1 MTSISKDAGHV
12 ESQETLMNTLLLP
25 AQTIDRPWL
34 VGFAWGAMLLMSR
47 LPQIVLQELLAVETS
62 FAWTA
67 LGIALLL
74 LGLSYG
80 WRALRPLRGYLLVM
94 ALVMLITGPLDGLL
108 RNSRLW
114 TSWFGQERG
123 WRISFLGER
132 LPLLIEALLLILLLV
147 GVGVKRQALF
157 LAVGKLGAPAVGLRL
172 PGIGNRWLLIGPLLA
187 LLLTLLF
194 FFGTAAMTGTQ
205 LSALRSVLPWLP
217 AILLFALINA
227 FSEEVVYRAAPL
239 SQLWQVVGERQ
250 AVWLTAVWFGL
261 GHYSGGDL
269 GGAVYALMAGGVA
282 LLYGKALVETRG
294 ILLPT
299 VMHMVTDVAIYIF
312 LALGAVGV

>member
-1 MTSISKDAGHV
+1 
-12 ESQETLMNTLLLP
+12 MNTLTLP
-25 AQTIDRPWL
+25 ASPVARPWL
-34 VGFAWGAMLLMSR
+34 VGFAWGAMILMSR
-47 LPQIVLQELLAVETS
+47 LPQIVLQELLAVETI

-67 LGIALLL
+67 LGVALLL

-80 WRALRPLRGYLLVM
+80 WRALQPLRGYLLVM
-94 ALVMLITGPLDGLL
+94 AVVMLSTGPLDGLL
-108 RNSRLW
+108 RNSSLW
-114 TSWFGQERG
+114 TSWFNQERG

-132 LPLLIEALLLILLLV
+132 LPLLSEAVILSLLLV
-147 GVGVKRQALF
+147 GVGVKRQELF

-172 PGIGNRWLLIGPLLA
+172 PGIGNRWLLVGPLLA
-187 LLLTLLF
+187 LALTLLF

-205 LSALRSVLPWLP
+205 LSAVRSVLPWLP

-227 FSEEVVYRAAPL
+227 FGEEVIYRAAPL

-261 GHYSGGDL
+261 GHYYGGEL

-282 LLYGKALVETRG
+282 LLYGKAMVETRG
-294 ILLPT
+294 IVLPT
-299 VMHMVTDVAIYIF
+299 VMHMLTDVAIYLF
-312 LALGAVGV
+312 LALGAMGV

>member
-1 MTSISKDAGHV
+1 
-12 ESQETLMNTLLLP
+12 MNTFTLP

-34 VGFAWGAMLLMSR
+34 AGFAWGAMLLMSR
-47 LPQIVLQELLAVETS
+47 LPQIVLKELFTVETS

-67 LGIALLL
+67 LGVALLL
-74 LGLSYG
+74 LGISYS
-80 WRALRPLRGYLLVM
+80 WRALQPLRGYLLVM

-108 RNSRLW
+108 RNSSLW
-114 TSWFGQERG
+114 TSWFSQERG

-132 LPLLIEALLLILLLV
+132 LPLLIEAVLLILLLV
-147 GVGVKRQALF
+147 GVGVKRQEIF
-157 LAVGKLGAPAVGLRL
+157 LTVGKLRAPAVGLRL
-172 PGIGNRWLLIGPLLA
+172 PGLGNRWLLVGPLLA

-205 LSALRSVLPWLP
+205 LGALRSVLPWLP

-227 FSEEVVYRAAPL
+227 FGEEFVYRAAPL

-261 GHYSGGDL
+261 GHYAGSDL

-282 LLYGKALVETRG
+282 LLYGKAMVETRG
-294 ILLPT
+294 IVLPT
-299 VMHMVTDVAIYIF
+299 VMHMATDVAIYLF
-312 LALGAVGV
+312 LAISSARSQF

>member
-1 MTSISKDAGHV
+1 
-12 ESQETLMNTLLLP
+12 MNTFTLP

-34 VGFAWGAMLLMSR
+34 AGFAWGAMLLMSR
-47 LPQIVLQELLAVETS
+47 LPQIVLKELFTVETS
-62 FAWTA
+62 FVWTA
-67 LGIALLL
+67 LGVALLL
-74 LGLSYG
+74 LGISYG
-80 WRALRPLRGYLLVM
+80 WRALQPLRGYLLVM

-108 RNSRLW
+108 RNSSLW
-114 TSWFGQERG
+114 TSWFSQERG

-132 LPLLIEALLLILLLV
+132 LPLLIEAVLLILLLV
-147 GVGVKRQALF
+147 GVGVKRQELF
-157 LAVGKLGAPAVGLRL
+157 LAVGKLRAPAVGLRL
-172 PGIGNRWLLIGPLLA
+172 PGLGNRWLLVGPLLA

-205 LSALRSVLPWLP
+205 LGALRSVLPWLP

-227 FSEEVVYRAAPL
+227 FGEEFVYRAAPL

-261 GHYSGGDL
+261 GHYDGSDL

-282 LLYGKALVETRG
+282 LLYGKAMVETRG
-294 ILLPT
+294 IILPT
-299 VMHMVTDVAIYIF
+299 VMHMATDVAIYLF
-312 LALGAVGV
+312 LAISSARSQF

>member
-1 MTSISKDAGHV
+1 
-12 ESQETLMNTLLLP
+12 MNTLPLP
-25 AQTIDRPWL
+25 ASPVARPWL

-67 LGIALLL
+67 LGVALLL
-74 LGLSYG
+74 LGLSYS
-80 WRALRPLRGYLLVM
+80 WRTLQPLRGYLLVM

-108 RNSRLW
+108 RNSSLW
-114 TSWFGQERG
+114 TSWFSQERG

-132 LPLLIEALLLILLLV
+132 LPLLIEAVLLILLLV
-147 GVGVKRQALF
+147 GVGVKRQELF
-157 LAVGKLGAPAVGLRL
+157 LTVGKLRAPAVGLRL
-172 PGIGNRWLLIGPLLA
+172 PGLGNRWLLVGPLLA

-205 LSALRSVLPWLP
+205 LGALRSVLPWLP

-227 FSEEVVYRAAPL
+227 FGEEFVYRAAPL

-261 GHYSGGDL
+261 GHYDGSDL

-282 LLYGKALVETRG
+282 LLYGKAMVETRG

-299 VMHMVTDVAIYIF
+299 VMHMVTDIAIYIF
-312 LALGAVGV
+312 LALATIGA